1 MGSDGIWDNI
11 YDDEIISL
19 LKTGNHIEENGN
31 LKDPQSVS
39 LQIANLSF
47 EHSKDETFVSPF
59 QVNSE
64 ADPDEKEKHRGGKM
78 DDITV
83 IVSQIKLD

>member
-1 MGSDGIWDNI
+1 MGTDGIWDNI
-11 YDDEIISL
+11 YDNEIISL
-19 LKTGNHIEENGN
+19 LRDGSHIENNGN

-39 LQIANLSF
+39 LEIARLAF
-47 EHSKDETFVSPF
+47 DHSKDKKFVSPF

-64 ADPDEKEKHRGGKM
+64 ADPKAKKYRGGKK